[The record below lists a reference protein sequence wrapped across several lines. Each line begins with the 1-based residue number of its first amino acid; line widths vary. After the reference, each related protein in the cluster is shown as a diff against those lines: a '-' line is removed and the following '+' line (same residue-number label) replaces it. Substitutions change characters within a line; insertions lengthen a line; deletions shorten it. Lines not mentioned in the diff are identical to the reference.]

1 MPRIASA
8 IKILFQICW
17 VHYLL
22 HGITADIDYEDDSSL
37 LSESESEDKNGLK
50 GMGVLSIIINYN

>member
-17 VHYLL
+17 VHCLL
-22 HGITADIDYEDDSSL
+22 RENTADIDYEDDNSL
-37 LSESESEDKNGLK
+37 LGKSDGEDKNWLNGT
-50 GMGVLSIIINYN
+50 GVVSIIIIYN